1 MKAEKWNFYFRLILG
16 ILNHIPFAAGLCI
29 NETLSYDS
37 FFFYISKNIWWN
49 DGDLLEIDAVVENS
63 RLQVVAV

>member
-1 MKAEKWNFYFRLILG
+1 MTAEKWNFYFRLILG
-16 ILNHIPFAAGLCI
+16 ILNHRPFAVGLCI
-29 NETLSYDS
+29 NETLSYDN
-37 FFFYISKNIWWN
+37 FFFLIWWN

>member
-1 MKAEKWNFYFRLILG
+1 MTAEKW
-16 ILNHIPFAAGLCI
+16 
-29 NETLSYDS
+29 TLSYDN
-37 FFFYISKNIWWN
+37 FFFLSKNIWWN